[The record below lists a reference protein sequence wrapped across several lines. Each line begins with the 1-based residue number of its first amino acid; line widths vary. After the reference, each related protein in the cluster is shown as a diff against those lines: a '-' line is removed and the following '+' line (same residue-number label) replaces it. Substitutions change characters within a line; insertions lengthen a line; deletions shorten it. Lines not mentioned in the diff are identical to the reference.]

1 MDERLIVVT
10 AEPGYA
16 DTIVAM
22 AEQAGILDCAVFP
35 TEGEPP
41 RESVHLLVS
50 ADRRQKVLDK
60 LQSILGSA
68 ENWRIAILPV
78 EATIPRIEEE
88 EQDKAA
94 RADAKEAAGESR
106 EELYNDV
113 AHNARVDA
121 NFLVFVALSTVVA
134 AIGLIENNVAVVI
147 GAMVIA
153 PLLGPNM
160 SLAFAAALGDTRLAI
175 RSLSTNVAGIAIA
188 LLITVMIGLIW
199 PLNFNSHELVSRTD
213 VGLEGIVLA
222 LASGMAAVLSLTVGV
237 ATSLV
242 GVMVAVALLP
252 PTATLGL
259 MLGAGNYQMA
269 LGALLLLAVNV
280 VCVNLAAKL
289 TFFLSGVRPRTWW
302 QKKKARQSLITYI
315 VFWIVALVVLLVV
328 IQVHHRYLAKSVEM
342 LVD

>member
-153 PLLGPNM
+153 PLLGPN
-160 SLAFAAALGDTRLAI
+160 LAFCLGVALGDRALMGKAA
-175 RSLSTNVAGIAIA
+175 LSNAAGVALTLGLCI
-188 LLITVMIGLIW
+188 VIGLLW
-199 PLNFNSHELVSRTD
+199 PIDMESKELLARTE
-213 VGLEGIVLA
+213 VGFDSIALA
-222 LASGMAAVLSLTVGV
+222 LASGAAAALSLV
-237 ATSLV
+237 AGLSAALV

-252 PTATLGL
+252 PAAVLGL
-259 MLGAGNYQMA
+259 MIGAGEGQLA
-269 LGALLLLAVNV
+269 AGAATLLAVNL
-280 VCVNLAAKL
+280 VCLNLSSQI
-289 TFFLSGVRPRTWW
+289 TFVARGVRPRTRFE
-302 QKKKARQSLITYI
+302 KEAARRAVMINAAVWLLLLAALA
-315 VFWIVALVVLLVV
+315 ALVYFRAIEVP
-328 IQVHHRYLAKSVEM
+328 AK
-342 LVD
+342 L